1 MCAIY
6 VINSMYRIS
15 TEANY

>member
-1 MCAIY
+1 MCVIY
-6 VINSMYRIS
+6 VINSKYRIS